1 MNESG
6 FLVYKCR
13 RCGELVRN
21 TGVPE
26 GFNALLDITIEGRTR
41 KEWGSGATI
50 LDTHLCSDGGI
61 GVSDL
66 IGFESDELIEKK
78 KKQRTEF
85 MES

>member
-13 RCGELVRN
+13 RCGELIKNTRVPNGVIALTCIEKTGHTPNGWDGVATRN
-21 TGVPE
+21 S
-26 GFNALLDITIEGRTR
+26 I
-41 KEWGSGATI
+41 
-50 LDTHLCSDGGI
+50 CSCKDGGI

-78 KKQRTEF
+78 RQQRLEF
-85 MES
+85 LNE